1 MFKLYILLFL
11 VYVVYMEHNVQYKIN
26 NQYKK
31 IKKNKECTSFLEKL
45 YRMCIWRFSFIA
57 STIIVSIS
65 FTLFKYNNL
74 LPNKD
79 INMIVFLIFTVS
91 YQIIST
97 LIGYIQWHYIIDGS
111 HPMS

>member
-11 VYVVYMEHNVQYKIN
+11 VYVVYMEHYDQNKIN
-26 NQYKK
+26 NHYKK
-31 IKKNKECTSFLEKL
+31 IKKNKECSSFLEKL

-57 STIIVSIS
+57 SMIIVSLS
-65 FTLFKYNNL
+65 FVLFKYNNL
-74 LPNKD
+74 LPKKN
-79 INMIVFLIFTVS
+79 INMVIFILFLVS

-111 HPMS
+111 LSTS